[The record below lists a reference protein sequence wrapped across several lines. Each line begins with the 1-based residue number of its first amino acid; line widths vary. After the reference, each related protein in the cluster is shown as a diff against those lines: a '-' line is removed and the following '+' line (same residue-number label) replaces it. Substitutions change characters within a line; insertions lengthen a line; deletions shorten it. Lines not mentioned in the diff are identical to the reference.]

1 SNLIILEIFVEM
13 KFGKKYIAIT
23 AVVILLIIPIFF
35 GIYIDF
41 LIVRFFSLE
50 VVLLFL
56 VGFVFLLGLGKIIE
70 VLLYNDRSREKMKQN
85 DVVNG
90 LLNEKNIIVLLVFF
104 TLIMIMEELIFRY
117 YLIGLLLNQ
126 LMIGIMFSIILSSII
141 FSISHIHIWF
151 RYRDI
156 RITVSYFIS
165 SFLLGIY
172 NAFAL
177 LTLGIFA
184 CIIIHTVLVFVSY
197 YNLYKKL
204 S

>member
-1 SNLIILEIFVEM
+1 M
-13 KFGKKYIAIT
+13 KFSKKYLTIT
-23 AVVILLIIPIFF
+23 LVVILLIVPIFF

-41 LIVRFFSLE
+41 LIVSVLSLD
-50 VVLLFL
+50 VVLFLL
-56 VGFVFLLGLGKIIE
+56 VGFVVLLGLGKVME
-70 VLLYNDRSREKMKQN
+70 VLLYNDRSRELMKQQ
-85 DVVNG
+85 DVVNA
-90 LLNEKNIIVLLVFF
+90 LLNEKNIIALLVFF

-126 LMIGIMFSIILSSII
+126 LMIGIIPSIIVSSII
-141 FSISHIHIWF
+141 FSISHFHIWF
-151 RYRDI
+151 RYKDI

-177 LTLGIFA
+177 LTFGIFA
-184 CIIIHTVLVFVSY
+184 CIIIHTVLVFISY

>member
-1 SNLIILEIFVEM
+1 M

>member
-1 SNLIILEIFVEM
+1 MILKDL
-13 KFGKKYIAIT
+13 KFGKKYLAIT
-23 AVVILLIIPIFF
+23 FVVILLIFPIFF

-41 LIVRFFSLE
+41 LFVSELSLGI
-50 VVLLFL
+50 LLFLL
-56 VGFVFLLGLGKIIE
+56 VGFVFLLGLGKIME
-70 VLLYNDRSREKMKQN
+70 VFFYNDRSREIMKQN
-85 DVVNG
+85 DVVKA
-90 LLNEKNIIVLLVFF
+90 LLNEKNIIAVLVFL

-126 LMIGIMFSIILSSII
+126 LMIGIIPSIIASSII
-141 FSISHIHIWF
+141 FSISHFHIWF

-165 SFLLGIY
+165 SFLLGIC

-184 CIIIHTVLVFVSY
+184 CIIIHTVLVFISY

>member
-1 SNLIILEIFVEM
+1 M

-197 YNLYKKL
+197 Y
-204 S
+204 

>member
-1 SNLIILEIFVEM
+1 M

-50 VVLLFL
+50 VVLLLL

-126 LMIGIMFSIILSSII
+126 LMIGIMFSIIVSSII

-177 LTLGIFA
+177 LTVGIFA

>member
-1 SNLIILEIFVEM
+1 M

-177 LTLGIFA
+177 LTVGIFA